1 MILEENIL
9 FSTQFIKNIS
19 KNLPS
24 VIGND
29 YRSIPLTTTLDEKA
43 RPATIEYNECVF
55 TFEYFE

>member
-43 RPATIEYNECVF
+43 RPATIE
-55 TFEYFE
+55 